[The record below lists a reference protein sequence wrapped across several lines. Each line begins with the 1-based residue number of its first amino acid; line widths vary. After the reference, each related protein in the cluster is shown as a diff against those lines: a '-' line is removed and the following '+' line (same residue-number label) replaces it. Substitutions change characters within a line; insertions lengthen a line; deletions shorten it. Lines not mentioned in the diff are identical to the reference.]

1 MNEAF
6 SLNEAIEYGMHLLD
20 LDEVE
25 HRAERFEYLVDDVD
39 TLVARRGFVSGR
51 AVA

>member
-1 MNEAF
+1 M
-6 SLNEAIEYGMHLLD
+6 NEAIEYAFHLLE